1 MSYAQRVAL
10 VMLAAFFMTNAVAS
24 AIAWLCARPLLAAA
38 SADGSAVLKARALA
52 LFRLLPSAIAAAV
65 TAVILLPGYV
75 AHERS
80 DAEHAGLTL
89 WLLAAGGAALIAA
102 SMAGIISSARQTAR
116 LRREWLATAVP
127 ANVAGAGIGAYAL
140 DLPYPLVAVL
150 GVFRP
155 RLFISTQ
162 VLRHCPPRELTAIIE
177 HERAHVRRRDN
188 LLRLGMD
195 AAPDL
200 LRLTGV
206 PARIAAAW
214 HRAVEHRADEAASS
228 RLDLASALVRVSRMA
243 SGAPAFVLPAS
254 ALYGGGT
261 IDERVRHLLARRA
274 QAAVPRWAVVFAG
287 VTAAGLVLVAAAAGT
302 GAASRLAHALLE
314 LTVSTLP

>member
-1 MSYAQRVAL
+1 MSYAQRAAL
-10 VMLAAFFMTNAVAS
+10 VLLAAFFMTSTVTS
-24 AIAWLCARPLLAAA
+24 AMAWLCARPLLAAA
-38 SADGSAVLKARALA
+38 AADGSAVLTARALA
-52 LFRLLPSAIAAAV
+52 VFRLLPSAIAAAV
-65 TAVILLPGYV
+65 TALILLPGYV

-80 DAEHAGLTL
+80 GAEHGSLTL

-102 SMAGIISSARQTAR
+102 SIAGIISSAWKTAR

-127 ANVAGAGIGAYAL
+127 ADVAGAGISAYAL

-155 RLFISTQ
+155 RLFISRQ
-162 VLRHCPPRELTAIIE
+162 VLRHCPPPELTAIIE

-188 LLRLGMD
+188 LLRLAMD

-206 PARIAAAW
+206 PARVAAAW

-243 SGAPAFVLPAS
+243 SGSPAFVLPAS
-254 ALYGGGT
+254 ALYRGGA
-261 IDERVRHLLARRA
+261 IDERVRHLLARRGH
-274 QAAVPRWAVVFAG
+274 AAVPRWAAVFAT
-287 VTAAGLVLVAAAAGT
+287 VTVAGIVLVAAAAGT
-302 GAASRLAHALLE
+302 GAVSGLAHALLE
-314 LTVSTLP
+314 LIVSTLP